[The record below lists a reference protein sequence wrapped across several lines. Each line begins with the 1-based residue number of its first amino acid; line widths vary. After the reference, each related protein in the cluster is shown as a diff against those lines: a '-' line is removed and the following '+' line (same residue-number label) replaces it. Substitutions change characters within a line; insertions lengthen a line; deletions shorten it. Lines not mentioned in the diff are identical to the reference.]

1 MLCISVFVQ
10 RLAQALAGSTQE
22 AEHGRDSETM
32 CSNSACK
39 QNALL
44 PVLPRAQMPPGL
56 SSLSPAESR
65 PVPRMLGRLSSV
77 GGGS

>member
-1 MLCISVFVQ
+1 MCISVFVQ

-44 PVLPRAQMPPGL
+44 PGL
-56 SSLSPAESR
+56 TQGPNASGDELLSPR
-65 PVPRMLGRLSSV
+65 
-77 GGGS
+77 